1 LILVFT
7 YFVDLENCV
16 NKATELI
23 RRGYKKRRI
32 VEVMEDIGCNP
43 LESYEIA
50 NCRIKIKDK
59 FSKKNLYFDT
69 YGLRYSTPEIIGR
82 YRANRIRGYR
92 IADVSC
98 GVGMQAIFYSFTNEK
113 ILCVDID
120 ARRIEYARKNAQVYD
135 RNNIQFVVGDCF
147 SEHIYNMAKEYDII
161 FSDPARKE
169 KERERRL
176 ENLMPSPL
184 KIIEKYGNR
193 DYIFDLPPQITQDK
207 IPSGWEKEYIS
218 LNGKIKRLTA
228 YTGTLYEVDRRA
240 VSLPTGA
247 MLKSDLQDEF
257 TKKMEFSNYIY
268 IVDESVY
275 YARLLGELERKHPS
289 LWYVVTGKRRTLA
302 TSINLI
308 RSPFLRPFKIL
319 FFSDDF
325 NEIISFLKRE
335 GYGKITLRLNVSPER
350 YWKIRKKI
358 EEKLNGQ
365 KKASLFKIDDNYLVG
380 EDVT

>member
-1 LILVFT
+1 MILVFT

-120 ARRIEYARKNAQVYD
+120 ARRIEYARKNAQVYG
-135 RNNIQFVVGDCF
+135 RNNIQFVVGDSF

-247 MLKSDLQDEF
+247 MLKSDSQEEF

-275 YARLLGELERKHPS
+275 YARLLGELERKYPS

-302 TSINLI
+302 SSTNLI

-325 NEIISFLKRE
+325 NEIIFFLKRE

>member
-1 LILVFT
+1 
-7 YFVDLENCV
+7 VDLENCV

-120 ARRIEYARKNAQVYD
+120 ARRIEYARKNAQVYG
-135 RNNIQFVVGDCF
+135 RNNIQFVVGDSF

-247 MLKSDLQDEF
+247 MLKSDSQEEF

-275 YARLLGELERKHPS
+275 YARLLGELERKYPS

-302 TSINLI
+302 SSTNLI
-308 RSPFLRPFKIL
+308 SSPFLRPFKIL

>member
-1 LILVFT
+1 
-7 YFVDLENCV
+7 VDLENCV

-120 ARRIEYARKNAQVYD
+120 ARRIEYARKNAQVYG
-135 RNNIQFVVGDCF
+135 RNNIQFVVGDSF

-247 MLKSDLQDEF
+247 MLKSDSQEEF

-275 YARLLGELERKHPS
+275 YARLLGELERKYPS

-302 TSINLI
+302 SSTNLI

-325 NEIISFLKRE
+325 NEIIFFLKRE

>member
-1 LILVFT
+1 MILVFT

-120 ARRIEYARKNAQVYD
+120 ARRIEYARKNAQVYG
-135 RNNIQFVVGDCF
+135 RNNIQFVVGDSF

-247 MLKSDLQDEF
+247 MLKSDSQEEF
-257 TKKMEFSNYIY
+257 TKKMKFSNYIY

-275 YARLLGELERKHPS
+275 YARLLGELERKYPS

-302 TSINLI
+302 SSTNLI

-325 NEIISFLKRE
+325 NEIIFFLKRE

>member
-1 LILVFT
+1 MILVFT

-120 ARRIEYARKNAQVYD
+120 ARRIEYARKNAQVYG
-135 RNNIQFVVGDCF
+135 RNNIQFVVGDSF

-247 MLKSDLQDEF
+247 MLKSDSQEEF

-275 YARLLGELERKHPS
+275 YARLLGELERKYPS

-325 NEIISFLKRE
+325 NEIIFFLKRE